1 MALLGSNSSKMPL
14 AAIANEG
21 ATVLLSAVSDTLTY
35 SGTSYACVPAHIQQ
49 GNTVTVGGK
58 EEELTMSFAFRPS
71 STPTTGQKITYNS
84 KSYRIASVQHNANN
98 STVIALC
105 TSPNI

>member
-1 MALLGSNSSKMPL
+1 MPL

-71 STPTTGQKITYNS
+71 STPTPGQKITYDS
-84 KSYRIASVQHNANN
+84 KTFRIYSVQYNADNL
-98 STVIALC
+98 TVIALC
-105 TSPNI
+105 TTPHA